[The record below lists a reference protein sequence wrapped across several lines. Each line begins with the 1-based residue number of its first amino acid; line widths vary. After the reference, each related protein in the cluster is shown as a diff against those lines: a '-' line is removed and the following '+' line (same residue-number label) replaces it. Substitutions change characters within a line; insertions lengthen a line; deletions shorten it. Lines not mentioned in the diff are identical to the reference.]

1 MAASLGNS
9 LKRSYKIISKNL
21 VCEKANGWLLD
32 NFYVID
38 KHYRACLKDKR
49 ALKCTGFY
57 KTLQAYCQRNDYL
70 SDPKGL
76 CSFLVS
82 QNKRYG
88 YICLSSLKTLLSVC
102 AINKIAWVL
111 EYEKESFL
119 LANSVKILISLSD
132 PCYEDIIKS
141 LWAPERALAKF
152 EENYENFDAETKAAY
167 RFSVAAHAE
176 KRLISETEA
185 AKELISEAKRKGCP
199 LGSLLFKP
207 SKTSA
212 LLWCVYIAVCFALL
226 TVVSWMWLG
235 WLTLLPVV
243 HFFVAAASVAD
254 QLIPLSVRPYRAP
267 RLELTSVPNHAK
279 TLVAVAT
286 LMNGGE
292 GDFKVFDSLLRFR
305 YMNPDK
311 NIYFCV
317 LADFP
322 DSKEQYH
329 VSDNEIIRTA
339 QLKIDELN
347 QLHGNRFCLFFR
359 ERVYNESEMTYG
371 GWERKRGAVC
381 ELVSHIVNGDKNEF
395 YGGDFIS
402 EIKYILTL
410 DSDTNLSV
418 ESVRELLSVA
428 LHPVNRPVIKNGRVV
443 SGYGIIQPA
452 VRTELSSAYKTGF
465 ARLTSGAGGA
475 DAYST
480 ASFHRSQTLF
490 GSGNFCGKG
499 LIDVKAFYNLVNG
512 KMPTGLVLSHDAV
525 EGSILRTLCASDI
538 TLTDSTPGNTVSFF
552 RRQHRWMRGDFQ
564 NLYFLKGRLL
574 SVFSKWRLTLT
585 FLRHLSPAFS
595 VALIVA
601 GGFSEGTNGLVT
613 VLLAYSHLLLPCA
626 VSFVL
631 RAFTGARFGAVRFF
645 SKAYSM
651 LTQTAVRLFFE
662 ISSSARRGVLTLH
675 AYFLALV
682 RMFTRQKTLEWT
694 TAAQTERLSSSLG
707 KYVLDSIPSVVLGL
721 FILIFANPP
730 FIRLCG
736 VFYFVYPLISA
747 VLSKKLDGGISVRP
761 SLTEEHKNV
770 LLAHAK
776 DMFGFYYDN
785 VGEKTNHLPPD
796 NIQFSP
802 VYSVAMRTSPTNIGF
817 YLVSLLG
824 ARDLEIIDSAQ
835 LFTRLDS
842 SLNVIENLEKYHGNL
857 YNWYDISSL
866 SVIGDRFV
874 STVDSGN
881 FLVMLVALK
890 EGLNEY
896 SREEPRLHEIVSR
909 LKRLISET
917 DLLPLYDKKRELFKI
932 GINEKDPDAEIGCY
946 DLLMSEAR
954 MTGYY
959 AVATSAV
966 SKKHWSKLGRTLS
979 RRSGYMGM
987 LSWSG
992 TAFEYL
998 MPQLFLPLYR
1008 DSFMYE
1014 SLAFSLMIQKSQ
1026 SSPWGISESGFYSFD
1041 SEMNYQ
1047 YKANGI
1053 QALALRRISD
1063 GENIRSPY
1071 SAYLSLCMLGRT
1083 AVKNLQAFESR
1094 GMYGKYGLY
1103 EALDFNDNSG
1113 GVCVKSYMAHHVG
1126 MSFIAVIN
1134 ALKDDLFV
1142 KRFISDVRTLSATE
1156 LLQEKI
1162 PVDAYVFEDEYKRV
1176 DSCRPIPRFNT
1187 DRTEKSNLDSPGA
1200 ELLTRG
1206 DMTAVVSSNG
1216 HIALNC
1222 GERALCN
1229 TVFDKYSQA
1238 FGLSVVFSRNRKVYG
1253 CTPLFGGDINY
1264 SFERGNS
1271 FVSHIASSRDFSAR
1285 VRYSMAKN
1293 CNCFIINTR
1302 GEALKK
1308 YDVSISFEPVLD
1320 SPKNFLSHISFSRLF
1335 VESEYDKTKRI
1346 LYFHRRSRADGKHI
1360 FTLAIAPKD
1369 KDMSFSFV
1377 TTKEHL
1383 QTDNLDSPAFYG
1395 ICETDDQTGECINPI
1410 CVARCENAEGGRATF
1425 LITCGETKGECERNI
1440 RLARSEKAETALPE
1454 HNGIMSEMLPA
1465 LLYGRGVNLRE
1476 SFSNCNIGQLWSKS
1490 ISGDYPLAVAELSK
1504 PALTRTEELIKAF
1517 MTFSQAC
1524 IGCELI
1530 FLIADADKYNRPV
1543 ERTVRECCKRLGA
1556 EKYIGRKRGIFFLS
1570 KNEINEE
1577 FYQTLRGS
1585 SHFYLDFDNE
1595 SESVYNSGLSVSPWN
1610 IITEMDKKLP
1620 QVIPEKG
1627 LPAQKGYFLPEG
1639 FVVDKSNRFQSP
1651 YSFVLTGY
1659 RFSTVLTQKS
1669 LGYSFFDNARER
1681 RVCSFYGDAHVTE
1694 NGERLFAVS
1703 GDKYYDLCALSEKV
1717 RYEKGR
1723 VVYEGELN
1731 GNSFSVTVVV
1741 SPKYPVK
1748 LIKVE
1753 SANPV
1758 SVCFA
1763 LKPVMGDSVFP
1774 VNGMEI
1780 LSFEKGNNKSL
1791 LFKNPFGTTFPEG
1804 CGFGGVCGGRTDPAE
1819 CCLWGEGTE
1828 TLFFLG
1834 ACQTE
1839 IGAKNVASA
1848 VNRSFFR
1855 AEAVKAEEFAQS
1867 LLPPISVKTGDE
1879 RIDRMFNFFVPYQ
1892 VSACR
1897 FYARGSFYQSG
1908 GAYGF
1913 RDQLQDSLALIYSN
1927 PSAVR
1932 THLIRCCAHQY
1943 EDGTVMHWW
1952 HTRNFNKLNRGI
1964 KSKCSDDLLYLP
1976 LVVADYMEK
1985 TKDDS
1990 LLDVSVHYLS
2000 SPDLGSKSERYEQ
2013 PMRSPERESVYDHCK
2028 RVFSA
2033 ALKLGKHGLVLMG
2046 SCDWNDAFSL
2056 VGERGEGE
2064 SVFSSLLYVLTANRF
2079 IPICESRGDFKT
2091 ADRIR
2096 ENAEKLKKAVEDHA
2110 FYGDRYARAICDD
2123 GTVLGTGD
2131 SEECKIDILS
2141 QAFAAL
2147 SGLDDERTKISLETA
2162 FKGLYDEKNR
2172 IFKLFSPPF
2181 ANGRA
2186 RVGYIRGY
2194 VAGIRENGGQYSH
2207 GALWGALGYIRAG
2220 MPEKALKILD
2230 CVNPASREDS
2240 KALAKKYKA
2249 EPYVIAADVYH
2260 GKFGGRGGWSWYTGA
2275 SSWYY
2280 KIMFEEVFGIK
2291 LMADKV
2297 LLSVKPLVPYEME
2310 MTLGGTKLYITASK
2324 DFKETRLNGE
2334 KARFPVK
2341 LTDGEIRIEIP
2352 CQ

>member
-1 MAASLGNS
+1 MASSLGKG

-21 VCEKANGWLLD
+21 TFEKANGWLLD

-38 KHYRACLKDKR
+38 KHYRCCRKDKN
-49 ALKCTGFY
+49 ALKCKEFY
-57 KTLQAYCQRNDYL
+57 KTIRIYCQRNDYL
-70 SDPKGL
+70 PDPKGL
-76 CSFLVS
+76 GEFLAS
-82 QNKRYG
+82 QNKRFEFT
-88 YICLSSLKTLLSVC
+88 CLSSLKTLLAVC
-102 AINKIAWVL
+102 AINKIAEVL
-111 EYEKESFL
+111 ENEREGFL
-119 LANSVKILISLSD
+119 LSHSVKLLISLSD
-132 PCYEDIIKS
+132 PDYDDIIKNV
-141 LWAPERALAKF
+141 WAPEKSLAKF
-152 EENYENFDAETKAAY
+152 EEGYNNFDEETKSAY
-167 RFSVAAHAE
+167 RFGIAE
-176 KRLISETEA
+176 YAKKHSLSEAEA
-185 AKELISEAKRKGCP
+185 AKDLINEAKRKGCP
-199 LGSLLFKP
+199 LGSLLFAP
-207 SKTSA
+207 SGCQA
-212 LLWCVYIAVCFALL
+212 ALWCVYIALVFSLL
-226 TVVSWMWLG
+226 AIVSRLWLG
-235 WLTLLPVV
+235 WITLLLVLP
-243 HFFVAAASVAD
+243 FFVTATSVAD
-254 QLIPLSVRPYRAP
+254 QLIPLSARSYRAP
-267 RLELTSVPNHAK
+267 RLELTTIPDHAK
-279 TLVAVAT
+279 TLVTVAT

-292 GDFKVFDSLLRFR
+292 GDFRVFDSLLRFR

-329 VSDNEIIRTA
+329 LSDNEIIRNA

-381 ELVSHIVNGDKNEF
+381 ELVSHIVKGDKNEF
-395 YGGDFIS
+395 YGGDFIN
-402 EIKYILTL
+402 EIKYVLTL

-443 SGYGIIQPA
+443 SGYGIIQPT

-465 ARLTSGAGGA
+465 SRLTSGSGGA

-499 LIDVKAFYNLVNG
+499 LIDVNAFYKLVNN
-512 KMPTGLVLSHDAV
+512 KLPTGLVLSHDAV

-564 NLYFLKGRLL
+564 NLYFIKGALL
-574 SVFSKWRLTLT
+574 SGFSKWRLTLT
-585 FLRHLSPAFS
+585 FLRHLLPVFS
-595 VALIVA
+595 VSAILL
-601 GGFSEGTNGLVT
+601 GGFFEDTSGLLL
-613 VLLAYSHLLLPCA
+613 VLLAYSHLLLPC
-626 VSFVL
+626 VLSFFL
-631 RAFTGARFGAVRFF
+631 RVFSGARFGAVRFF

-651 LTQTAVRLFFE
+651 LTQTSVRLFFE
-662 ISSSARRGVLTLH
+662 LSSSARRAVLTLH

-694 TAAQTERLSSSLG
+694 TAAQTERLSSTLG
-707 KYVLDSIPSVVLGL
+707 KYVLDSIPSVILGL

-761 SLTEEHKNV
+761 NLSKEQKSTLE
-770 LLAHAK
+770 AHAK
-776 DMFGFYYDN
+776 DMFGFYNDN

-802 VYSVAMRTSPTNIGF
+802 VYSIAMRTSPTNVGF

-824 ARDLEIIDSAQ
+824 ARDLGIIDSTQ

-842 SLNVIENLEKYHGNL
+842 SLTVIEKLEKYHGNL
-857 YNWYDISSL
+857 YNWYDISNL

-890 EGLNEY
+890 EGLHEY

-909 LKRLISET
+909 VKRLISET
-917 DLLPLYDKKRELFKI
+917 DLLPLYDKRRQLFKI
-932 GINEKDPDAEIGCY
+932 GINESAPDTEIGCY

-966 SKKHWSKLGRTLS
+966 SKKHWSKLGRTLA
-979 RRSGYMGM
+979 RKSGYMGM

-998 MPQLFLPLYR
+998 MPQLFLPLYK

-1014 SLAFSLMIQKSQ
+1014 SLAFSLMIQKSK

-1053 QALALRRISD
+1053 QSLALRRISAD
-1063 GENIRSPY
+1063 EDIRSPY
-1071 SAYLSLCMLGRT
+1071 STYLSLCMLGNS
-1083 AVKNLQAFESR
+1083 AMKNLQAFEAR

-1103 EALDFNDNSG
+1103 EALDFNNNSG

-1126 MSFIAVIN
+1126 MSIISVIN

-1142 KRFISDVRTLSATE
+1142 KRFLSDVHTFSATE

-1162 PVDAYVFEDEYKRV
+1162 PVDAYIFEDGYKRV
-1176 DSCRPIPRFNT
+1176 NSNRPTARFNA
-1187 DRTEKSNLDSPGA
+1187 DRTEKTDLNSPKTA
-1200 ELLTRG
+1200 LITRG
-1206 DMTAVVSSNG
+1206 DMTAVVSSSG
-1216 HIALNC
+1216 HISLNC

-1229 TVFDKYSQA
+1229 TVFDKYSQF
-1238 FGLSVVFSRNRKVYG
+1238 FGLSTLFSRNRRVYG

-1264 SFERGNS
+1264 SFERGSS

-1293 CNCFIINTR
+1293 CNCFIISTR

-1320 SPKNFLSHISFSRLF
+1320 LPKSFLSHISFSRLF

-1346 LYFHRRSRADGKHI
+1346 LYFHRRSRSDGKHV

-1369 KDMSFSFV
+1369 KDMSFSFL
-1377 TTKEHL
+1377 TSQENL
-1383 QTDNLDSPAFYG
+1383 QADALDSPEFFG
-1395 ICETDDQTGECINPI
+1395 VCETDNQTGECINPI
-1410 CVARCENAEGGRATF
+1410 CVARCENAEGGRASF

-1440 RLARSEKAETALPE
+1440 RLARSERAETALPDYNE
-1454 HNGIMSEMLPA
+1454 ILEEMLPD
-1465 LLYGRGVNLRE
+1465 LLYGRGVNLKER
-1476 SFSNCNIGQLWSKS
+1476 FSNCDINSLWARS

-1517 MTFSQAC
+1517 MTLSQAC
-1524 IGCELI
+1524 IACELI
-1530 FLIADADKYNRPV
+1530 FLISDSDRYNRPV
-1543 ERTVRECCKRLGA
+1543 ERSVRECCKRLGA
-1556 EKYIGRKRGIFFLS
+1556 DKYIGRKRGIFFLS
-1570 KNEINEE
+1570 KTEIDEAFCE
-1577 FYQTLRGS
+1577 TLKGS
-1585 SHFYLDFDNE
+1585 SHFYIDFDKDSNKG
-1595 SESVYNSGLSVSPWN
+1595 SDVGYGVCPWN
-1610 IITEMDKKLP
+1610 MITRQRERIP
-1620 QVIPEKG
+1620 QVIPENG

-1639 FVVDKSNRFQSP
+1639 FTVDKSNDFPAP

-1681 RVCSFYGDAHVTE
+1681 RICSFYGDAHITE
-1694 NGERLFAVS
+1694 NGERLFMVVD
-1703 GDKYYDLCALSEKV
+1703 DKYHDLCALSERVK
-1717 RYEKGR
+1717 YEKGR
-1723 VVYEGELN
+1723 VVYEGEIN
-1731 GNSFSVTVVV
+1731 RNPFSVTVVV
-1741 SPKYPVK
+1741 SPKYPLK

-1753 SANPV
+1753 SATSA

-1763 LKPVMGDSVFP
+1763 LKPVMGDSVSP
-1774 VNGMEI
+1774 VNGIEA
-1780 LSFEKGNNKSL
+1780 LPFEKGNNKSL
-1791 LFKNPFGTTFPEG
+1791 LFKNPFGATFPEG
-1804 CGFGGVCGGRTDPAE
+1804 CGFGGVCGGRIEAKG
-1819 CCLWGEGTE
+1819 CCLWGEGSE
-1828 TLFFLG
+1828 ILFFLG

-1839 IGAKNVASA
+1839 TGAKNIISA
-1848 VNRSFFR
+1848 VNRSLFHS
-1855 AEAVKAEEFAQS
+1855 ETSKAREFAQS
-1867 LLPPISVKTGDE
+1867 LLPKIRVKTQDE
-1879 RIDRMFNFFVPYQ
+1879 RADRMFNFFLPYQ

-1913 RDQLQDSLALIYSN
+1913 RDQLQDCLALIYSN
-1927 PSAVR
+1927 PLAVR
-1932 THLIRCCAHQY
+1932 THIIRCCAHQY
-1943 EDGTVMHWW
+1943 DDGTVMHWW
-1952 HTRNFNKLNRGI
+1952 HTRNFNGVNRGI

-1976 LVVADYMEK
+1976 LVTADYIEK
-1985 TKDDS
+1985 TKDHS

-2000 SPDLGSKSERYEQ
+2000 SPPLGDKSERYEE
-2013 PMRSPERESVYDHCK
+2013 PVRSSEKEGVYDHCK
-2028 RVFSA
+2028 RAFSA

-2064 SVFSSLLYVLTANRF
+2064 SVFSSLLYVVAANRF
-2079 IPICESRGDFKT
+2079 IPVCESRGDFET
-2091 ADRIR
+2091 
-2096 ENAEKLKKAVEDHA
+2096 AEKLRKTAEELKKAMEDNA
-2110 FYGDRYARAICDD
+2110 FYGDRYARAFCDD
-2123 GTVLGTGD
+2123 RTVLGTED

-2147 SGLDDERTKISLETA
+2147 SGLDPQRTKIGLETA
-2162 FKGLYDEKNR
+2162 FSRLYDENNQ
-2172 IFKLFSPPF
+2172 IFRLFSPPF

-2194 VAGIRENGGQYSH
+2194 ASGIRENGGQYSH

-2230 CVNPASREDS
+2230 CVNPVTRESS
-2240 KALAKKYKA
+2240 KNLAKKYKA
-2249 EPYVIAADVYH
+2249 EPYVISADVYH

-2275 SSWYY
+2275 ASWYY
-2280 KIMFEEVFGIK
+2280 KIMLEEVYGIR
-2291 LMADKV
+2291 LLADK
-2297 LLSVKPLVPYEME
+2297 LLLWVKPLIPYEME
-2310 MTLGGTKLYITASK
+2310 MTLGDTKIFITASSET
-2324 DFKETRLNGE
+2324 KEPRLNGE
-2334 KARFPVK
+2334 KIRFPIK
-2341 LTDGEIRIEIP
+2341 LPDGEIRLEVP
-2352 CQ
+2352 CE